1 MATSG
6 GGLSPE
12 IRILDGGEPRLL
24 TDFGRV
30 DPTDLDS
37 YRAHGGYAAL
47 ERAIRHLSPEG
58 VIAEIEAADLRGRGG
73 AGFPTARKWQAARA
87 AEGDR
92 KIAVA
97 NLIGAD
103 PTSLGDRALAEGNPH
118 LIVEGLLVSA
128 FAVGA
133 SEAIIAVRRDWQR
146 AVERLRGAV
155 EQTAAAHLA
164 GYLVFGSSPD
174 PDLAA

>member
-1 MATSG
+1 MAGMAGVAARRRPGGRPEAMPTAG

-58 VIAEIEAADLRGRGG
+58 VIAEIEAAELRGRGG
-73 AGFPTARKWQAARA
+73 GGLPTDQKWEAAGA

-92 KIAVA
+92 
-97 NLIGAD
+97 
-103 PTSLGDRALAEGNPH
+103 
-118 LIVEGLLVSA
+118 
-128 FAVGA
+128 
-133 SEAIIAVRRDWQR
+133 
-146 AVERLRGAV
+146 
-155 EQTAAAHLA
+155 
-164 GYLVFGSSPD
+164 
-174 PDLAA
+174 